1 MPGTDSAGHA
11 SPGAPDAGRLEIRVL
26 GPLELVWDG
35 RIADVGGVKA
45 RALVAR
51 LLIDRGLAVSVD
63 RLVDSLW
70 GSHDGAGAQIALRS
84 TISRVR
90 KRLRDAGAPED
101 LIVTRA
107 PGYLLDVPAQVTD
120 AHRFEE
126 LVGEGR
132 LHLARR
138 RPREAARRL
147 AEALEI
153 WRGPAYS
160 EVRDEPFARAE
171 ARRLEELRLAAT
183 ESRIDAELTVGRHQ
197 GLIGELATLTSA
209 HPMRERLWSQRM
221 LALYRSGR
229 QAEALRVFQD
239 LRTILVA
246 ELGIDPGHDVAW
258 LEHAILTQDPA
269 LDFPAPPERDPGDVA
284 AAPVVASAPAYRVRV
299 PASTNEGPLVGR
311 RHESA
316 FLRDWWGSVR
326 EGDGRLLLVDGESGI
341 GKTRLVAELA
351 RAVEEDGAL
360 VLWGRCD
367 EGPVTP
373 FQAFAEALG
382 RYFQSLSADRISHM
396 PDWQL
401 TELSRL
407 VLRLREHAPVLEEE
421 TGDPET
427 ERYRFFEAVT
437 ATLHELSSGGAVLLV
452 VDDLHWADQPTLLLL
467 RHVLRSIDAASLG
480 IIGMYTD
487 TEAPPDHSLR
497 SMLADLRAVVPV
509 ETVHLQGLSPDAVA
523 ELASG
528 WEKAPPDLVPELCR
542 LTDGNPLFLD
552 EMLRQLRYRD
562 DEQPGERDAP
572 VPPDLNPPEAI
583 RELVARRVSRLP
595 EDVIY
600 LLQAAAVAGWECEA
614 GIVAEAA
621 ELTPGQRLDAFDR
634 AEESRLL
641 RRVGEGVRDRYAFTH
656 ALVRDAIYGE
666 LLRGRRVRY
675 HHKIAVATERAH
687 ADALDTFVNELAHH
701 YFMGA
706 ALADADKAIHYCMA
720 AGERALRLLAF
731 EEAVEHF
738 TRSLEVAEQFGSH
751 DRAVRCDALIALAEA
766 QTRAGE
772 TAQADVTSERAASL
786 ARAMGDPARLAT
798 AALRSGPLSDLGIGG
813 PNEQQ
818 VQLLEEARAKLPEED
833 SHLRAMVTARL
844 GLVGVYTT
852 GVPAPGLLERSLEL
866 NSEAVAMARRLADRN
881 ALGYALNARLHELWG
896 IEPAPE
902 RLATA
907 NELGEIADDVGDDFL
922 ALHGYMWRIRELL
935 AQGDVDAVND
945 EIARYA
951 ARSTGPIHPLDS
963 AYGYNAAAMMALIA
977 GDIAAQEALGRKALE
992 AAQPHNE
999 LAHGFFAAL
1008 MVWTWWQRDELAP
1021 LDTDIRAVM
1030 ARSPSDSPSAHAAQ
1044 ALAHAEAG
1052 ATEEA
1057 LARLHFL
1064 EDIGWDNVG
1073 GHSSVTLAL
1082 AAAACGGLGIRARDI
1097 ALRVYEE
1104 MRPYAGTAVVIR
1116 PPAVAC
1122 LGPADYY
1129 LGLLAMTSDD
1139 LALSQVHFE
1148 AALRLGF
1155 RMRSAPFVAAA
1166 EVELA
1171 RALRRRHRGDEGE
1184 RVAVLLRSAEESAL
1198 RMGLH
1203 RLARMAADPG

>member
-1 MPGTDSAGHA
+1 MPGTDAAGHA

-26 GPLELVWDG
+26 GPLELAWDG

-70 GSHDGAGAQIALRS
+70 GAHDGAGAEIALRS

-101 LIVTRA
+101 IIVTRA
-107 PGYLLDVPAQVTD
+107 PGYLLDVAPQVTD

-126 LVGEGR
+126 QVGDGR
-132 LHLARR
+132 LYLVRR

-147 AEALEI
+147 AEALEL

-183 ESRIDAELTVGRHQ
+183 ESRIDAELTVGQHQ

-239 LRTILVA
+239 LRSILVA
-246 ELGIDPGHDVAW
+246 ELGIDPGHDIAW
-258 LEHAILTQDPA
+258 LEHAILNQDPA
-269 LDFPAPPERDPGDVA
+269 LDFPAPPEREPGDVA
-284 AAPVVASAPAYRVRV
+284 AAPVVTSTAYRVHV

-311 RHESA
+311 RRESA
-316 FLRDWWGSVR
+316 LLRDWWGSVR
-326 EGDGRLLLVDGESGI
+326 RGDGRLLLVDGEAGI

-351 RAVEEDGAL
+351 RAVEEEGAL

-382 RYFQSLSADRISHM
+382 RYFQALSADRISHM

-407 VLRLREHAPVLEEE
+407 VLRLREYAPLLEEE

-437 ATLHELSSGGAVLLV
+437 ATLHELSSGGTVLLV

-467 RHVLRSIDAASLG
+467 RHVLRSIDAARLG
-480 IIGMYTD
+480 IIGMYND
-487 TEAPPDHSLR
+487 TEIPPDHPLR
-497 SMLADLRAVVPV
+497 SVLADFRAVVPV
-509 ETVHLQGLSPDAVA
+509 EIVHLQGLSPDAVA

-528 WEKAPPDLVPELCR
+528 WGNAPPDLVPELCR

-552 EMLRQLRYRD
+552 EMLRQLRDRD
-562 DEQPGERDAP
+562 HDQQGERDAP
-572 VPPDLNPPEAI
+572 VPPDLDPPEAI

-600 LLQAAAVAGWECEA
+600 LLQAAAVAGRECDA

-641 RRVGEGVRDRYAFTH
+641 RRVGDGVRDRYAFTH

-687 ADALDTFVNELAHH
+687 GDALDTYVNELAHH

-731 EEAVEHF
+731 EEAVGHF

-786 ARAMGDPARLAT
+786 ARAMGDPERLAT

-818 VQLLEEARAKLPEED
+818 QQLLEEARAKLPEED

-852 GVPAPGLLERSLEL
+852 GVPAPGLLERSLDL
-866 NSEAVAMARRLADRN
+866 STEAVAMARRLADRS

-935 AQGDVDAVND
+935 AQGDLDAVND
-945 EIARYA
+945 VIGRYA
-951 ARSTGPIHPLDS
+951 ARVTGPIHPLDA
-963 AYGYNAAAMMALIA
+963 AYGYNVAAMMALIA
-977 GDIAAQEALGRKALE
+977 GDIEEQESLGRKALE
-992 AAQPHNE
+992 VAQPHNK

-1021 LDTDIRAVM
+1021 LDTEIRAVIGQ
-1030 ARSPSDSPSAHAAQ
+1030 SPSDSPSAHAAQ

-1064 EDIGWDNVG
+1064 EDIGWHNVG
-1073 GHSSVTLAL
+1073 NRSESVTLAL
-1082 AAAACGGLGIRARDI
+1082 AAAACGGLGIRARDT
-1097 ALRVYEE
+1097 ALHIYEE

-1129 LGLLAMTSDD
+1129 LGLLAMTSGD

-1148 AALRLGF
+1148 AAVRLGS